1 MRHLPA
7 FHDVRGRIVVIV
19 GFTAA
24 ADAKAELAAKAGAS
38 LRRVSAL
45 DAAALADAVLVFI
58 ATGDR
63 AADERAAAAARL
75 RGLPVNVV
83 DRPDL
88 GTFVM
93 GAVVDR
99 DPVTIA
105 ISTAGTAPTLAQ
117 HLRRVIEAA
126 VPAGFG
132 RLASVLGAARV
143 KIRRAAAEPAARR
156 QLYEQLM
163 GGEAAHLAL
172 AGRDEQ
178 AAAALDQEIA
188 AAHLPRVGAANGRV
202 HLVGAGPGDPDLLT
216 VKALRLLGTAD
227 VVVYDR
233 LVGPAVL
240 DRVRRDAERIYVG
253 KSCGAHSVP
262 QAEIGALLV
271 RLARA
276 GKTVVRL
283 KGGDPFVFGRGGE
296 EADDL
301 RAAGIPFDVVPG
313 ITAANGCAAA
323 SAIPLTH
330 RDHARALVLVTAH
343 TRAGRLDVDW
353 DLLLRARQTVVIY
366 MGLGALPDLAAGLI
380 ARGMSP
386 HTPIAAISSGTLP
399 QQRTAVG
406 TLARLPDARA
416 SGSDIAPT
424 LFVLGSVAS
433 FALAD
438 GLRAWTQECVDAA
451 GKRGRLATAAL

>member
-7 FHDVRGRIVVIV
+7 FHDVRDRVVVIV
-19 GFTAA
+19 GFTPM
-24 ADAKAELAAKAGAS
+24 ADAKADLAAQAGAV
-38 LRRVSAL
+38 LRRVPHL
-45 DAAALADAVLVFI
+45 DATALADAALVFI

-63 AADERAAAAARL
+63 ALDEEAAAAARL

-105 ISTAGTAPTLAQ
+105 ISTGGTAPTLAQ

-132 RLASVLGAARV
+132 RLAALLGAARGR
-143 KIRRAAAEPAARR
+143 IRRAASEPAARR
-156 QLYEQLM
+156 QLYDRLI

-172 AGRDEQ
+172 AGQGDR
-178 AAAALDQEIA
+178 AAEALEQEIA
-188 AAHLPRVGAANGRV
+188 AEALPRVGVANGRV

-227 VVVYDR
+227 VVVHDR

-240 DRVRRDAERIYVG
+240 DRIRRDAERIYVG
-253 KSCGAHSVP
+253 KACGAHSVP

-296 EADDL
+296 ESDDL

-313 ITAANGCAAA
+313 ITAATGCAAA
-323 SAIPLTH
+323 SGMPLTH
-330 RDHARALVLVTAH
+330 RDHARALLVMTAH
-343 TRAGRLDVDW
+343 TRGGRLDIDW
-353 DLLLRARQTVVIY
+353 EALLHPRQTIAVY
-366 MGLGALPDLAAGLI
+366 MGVQSLSDLCAGLI
-380 ARGMSP
+380 ARGMRADMP
-386 HTPIAAISSGTLP
+386 AAVIENGTLP
-399 QQRTAVG
+399 GQRVLAG
-406 TLARLPDARA
+406 SIGSLPASAASARLTGPALLVIGTVAGYARSDLQGFAEQIPAIARA
-416 SGSDIAPT
+416 G
-424 LFVLGSVAS
+424 
-433 FALAD
+433 
-438 GLRAWTQECVDAA
+438 
-451 GKRGRLATAAL
+451 